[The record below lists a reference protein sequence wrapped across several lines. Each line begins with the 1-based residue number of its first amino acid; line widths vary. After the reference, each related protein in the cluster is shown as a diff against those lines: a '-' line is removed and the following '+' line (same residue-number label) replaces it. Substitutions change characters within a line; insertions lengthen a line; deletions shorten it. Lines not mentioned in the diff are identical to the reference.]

1 MKSKYKLK
9 LYTIR
14 QISSNLIADKKK
26 NCYFITVSDTQNST
40 YFRNTFNSVQMQ
52 ITKFNNLLLILK
64 HALKIST
71 THLVM

>member
-14 QISSNLIADKKK
+14 QISSKLIADKKK